1 MVLDLNRDREYN
13 VQKIPSILVV
23 GGIFLFPYLAGRLR

>member
-13 VQKIPSILVV
+13 VQKDPIYPC
-23 GGIFLFPYLAGRLR
+23 GRWDFLFPYLAGRLR